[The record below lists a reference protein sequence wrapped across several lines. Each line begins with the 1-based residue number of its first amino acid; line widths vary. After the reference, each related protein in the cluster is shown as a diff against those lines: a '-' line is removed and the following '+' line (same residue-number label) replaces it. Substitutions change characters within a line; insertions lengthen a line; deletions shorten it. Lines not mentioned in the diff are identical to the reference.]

1 MVSFAA
7 PDPAHVVAQPV
18 EEPVMRLRLVVDAR
32 GDLPQHGDAIPHVV
46 DGGVVLALER
56 LRVLFHLHLHRVGVA
71 EEARAA
77 SAPGKTGWRWVR
89 RTRQRGKGPE
99 LRGEKRA
106 PQESRVAA
114 RGGDGVGESEGARIA
129 RGHTPGRVGI
139 HASRSSRALPGRCEC
154 PPASTS
160 ARGNPRQQS
169 AGWLRA

>member
-1 MVSFAA
+1 MVSFKPP

-71 EEARAA
+71 EETRAA

-89 RTRQRGKGPE
+89 RTRQRG
-99 LRGEKRA
+99 
-106 PQESRVAA
+106 
-114 RGGDGVGESEGARIA
+114 EGSGIA
-129 RGHTPGRVGI
+129 RGEEGTPGI
-139 HASRSSRALPGRCEC
+139 SRRRARRGAGSESPRGVSRAVTHLAALVYTLPLIPRA
-154 PPASTS
+154 PRPLRVPSRQYVRARKPAATISLVG
-160 ARGNPRQQS
+160 A
-169 AGWLRA
+169 